1 MNSQITYSNQ
11 DIFELLQK
19 IAIAYEI
26 KNKSYFQIQAYQNAA
41 ETIVNYPQNLYQ
53 LWQKDKNLIDQI
65 PGVGNSILA
74 KIDYLFSHQ
83 KNHPHVKQIFEG
95 IHPAI
100 FVFTKINGIG
110 PKNANKLT
118 QNLKFSKDPT
128 KALKQLVKYAQKGS
142 IQKIETF
149 GEKSEKLIL
158 ENTLQ
163 FLGNT
168 SRLTLTQAQK
178 ISQHLISYM
187 QKRFPKVEFVPL
199 GSLRRLNNTVGDID
213 IAAKSKLSQP
223 ILNYFVNYPLN
234 LQTIIKGSKKASI
247 KIKDNVRID
256 LMVQPETSFGS
267 LLQHFTGSRQHNI
280 KLREFAKNKGYS
292 LSEYGIKDLKTGKLL
307 TFKTETGFYNFL
319 GLNYIP
325 PEERQGL
332 NEIEKSKI

>member
-1 MNSQITYSNQ
+1 VNPQITYSNQ
-11 DIFELLQK
+11 DVFDLLQK

-41 ETIVNYPQNLYQ
+41 ETIVNYPQSLFK

-65 PGVGNSILA
+65 PGIGDSILA
-74 KIDYLFSHQ
+74 KIDYLFTHHQ
-83 KNHPHVKQIFEG
+83 NHPHVKKIFED
-95 IHPAI
+95 IHPAV

-110 PKNANKLT
+110 PKNAFKLT

-158 ENTLQ
+158 DNTLQ

-168 SRLTLTQAQK
+168 QRLTLAQAQK
-178 ISQHLISYM
+178 ISLRLISYL

-199 GSLRRLNNTVGDID
+199 GSLRRLNKTVGDID
-213 IAAKSKLSQP
+213 IAAKSENSSP
-223 ILNYFVNYPLN
+223 ILNYFVAYPLN
-234 LQTIIKGSKKASI
+234 LQTIIKGPKKASI
-247 KIKDNVRID
+247 KIKNNIRLD
-256 LMVQPETSFGS
+256 LMVQPKTSFGS

-292 LSEYGIKDLKTGKLL
+292 LSEYGIKDLKTGKLH
-307 TFKTETGFYNFL
+307 TFEDETSFYNFL
-319 GLNYIP
+319 GLNFIP
-325 PEERQGL
+325 LEARQGVD
-332 NEIEKSKI
+332 EIEKAKI